1 MHIVKKKGMQSLRR
15 KPEQGESLGRLGRI
29 I

>member
-1 MHIVKKKGMQSLRR
+1 MHIVKKKGMQSLLR
-15 KPEQGESLGRLGRI
+15 KPEQGESLGRI